1 VEYPTPFL
9 IKRGVFRNAKF
20 IDLLSTK
27 GEFVVGKALEYLLLL
42 KKGSQ
47 ELTLSNQ
54 PEFTYS
60 EADLKKVK
68 DDLQQTIQDRI
79 NTPGVSSYVT
89 NFDTEVEHLIPEY
102 QKALAQELFTPA
114 ERRVL
119 AGLGM
124 IDVLQGISSTRKE
137 TTLNPRPFIAEV
149 ESGIE
154 DFKTL
159 LTDVMMTIIEKN
171 KISHPKSVGQ
181 INKISSTP
189 ISHFIT
195 DEVKTQFRSMYDR
208 GVISKKTYAEVCGAG
223 DVDFEVEVQRRKDEA
238 KAGLKK
244 TMYPPVT
251 QNQEQYNDPGDEPVA
266 GPDAKTDSNGKPVPT
281 DKQGPEAKNYK
292 GAVPEDVAA
301 VLPEDGQKIWLR
313 IYNESSENG
322 EEYASKM
329 AWTITKKFYK
339 KDGDVWVRKAK
350 TTDAEGKMINLE
362 SASADMIENI
372 IKMQEI
378 ELKEKQSKLLSKL
391 LKEKN

>member
-1 VEYPTPFL
+1 
-9 IKRGVFRNAKF
+9 
-20 IDLLSTK
+20 
-27 GEFVVGKALEYLLLL
+27 
-42 KKGSQ
+42 
-47 ELTLSNQ
+47 
-54 PEFTYS
+54 
-60 EADLKKVK
+60 
-68 DDLQQTIQDRI
+68 
-79 NTPGVSSYVT
+79 
-89 NFDTEVEHLIPEY
+89 
-102 QKALAQELFTPA
+102 
-114 ERRVL
+114 
-119 AGLGM
+119 
-124 IDVLQGISSTRKE
+124 
-137 TTLNPRPFIAEV
+137 
-149 ESGIE
+149 
-154 DFKTL
+154 
-159 LTDVMMTIIEKN
+159 
-171 KISHPKSVGQ
+171 
-181 INKISSTP
+181 
-189 ISHFIT
+189 
-195 DEVKTQFRSMYDR
+195 MYDR